1 MAKSKKPEPAIE
13 IRNITKEFVI
23 PRHQNDSLKQ
33 MIVHGFK
40 RNEKTVRT
48 VLNDVSF
55 TINKGDFFGIVGRN
69 GSGKSTL
76 LKLICGIY
84 TPTSGEII
92 AHGKITPFI
101 ELGVGFNPE
110 LSGRDNVYLN
120 GALLGF
126 DRKEMHKMYDDI
138 VAFAELEE
146 FMDLKLKNFS
156 SGMQVRLAFSI
167 AIKSKSPILVFDE
180 VLAVGDEAFQRKC
193 LDVFEE
199 YKTNDR
205 TVVLV
210 THDMKTVKE
219 FCNRAVLIQDG
230 KVVKND
236 SPVEIADM
244 YTELNQSVIDQGSN
258 TKNNKNMS
266 DIKVLTTDSRGKE
279 KLSFSVGEKI
289 SMLIDWS
296 NHKAEVVMVDLYKNS
311 GEMVTNFISKREGM
325 TKLPDSRSVKLDFEA
340 LITPG
345 SYHVDVALWDFDMKR
360 RYLIKHQAL
369 NFSIKEDFS
378 QIGQTFGGLTFLER
392 DWRK

>member
-1 MAKSKKPEPAIE
+1 MVKSKKPEPAIE
-13 IRNITKEFVI
+13 IKHITKQFVL
-23 PRHQNDSLKQ
+23 PKYRNDSLKQ

-40 RNEKTVRT
+40 RNEKTIRT

-84 TPTSGEII
+84 TPTSGEIV

-126 DRKEMHKMYDDI
+126 DRKEVQEMYDEI
-138 VAFAELEE
+138 VEFAELGE

-236 SPVEIADM
+236 SPIEIADM
-244 YTELNQSVIDQGSN
+244 YTELNQSVIDQGSH

-266 DIKVLTTDSRGKE
+266 DIKVLMTDSRGKE
-279 KLSFSVGEKI
+279 RLSFSVGEKI
-289 SMLIDWS
+289 SLLIDW
-296 NHKAEVVMVDLYKNS
+296 NTHKAEVVMVDLYKNG

-325 TKLPDSRSVKLDFEA
+325 TELPNSKSVKLDFEA

-378 QIGQTFGGLTFLER
+378 RIGQTFGGLTFLER
-392 DWRK
+392 TWRK